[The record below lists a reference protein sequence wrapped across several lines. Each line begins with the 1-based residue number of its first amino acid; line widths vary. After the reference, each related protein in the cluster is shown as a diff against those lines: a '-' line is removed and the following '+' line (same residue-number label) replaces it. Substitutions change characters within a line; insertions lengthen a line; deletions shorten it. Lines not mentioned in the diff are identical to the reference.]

1 MKPFAAPGEQAM
13 KKKQTK
19 AKPTARS
26 DVRLL
31 PAVIGVG
38 AILFGLKAAGLAFSA
53 NAATPAQ
60 PAQPA
65 AAAKP
70 AAAPANAAAAKPA
83 APADPLAAIN
93 AALPVPAKS
102 TKAAEPVKPAD
113 ELNPDAAITGVSS
126 AEMDVLTSLA
136 DRREALEKRQRDLD
150 LRANIITAT
159 EKRVDD
165 KIAQLK
171 TLQARIEALLGQRD
185 AKELEQLDGLVK
197 VYTAMKPKDA
207 ARIFSALDD
216 SVRLG
221 VAGRMKP
228 DVIAGIM
235 SSLPA
240 EVAQKITVQLAS
252 RYKVPAETSASLAA
266 AASNAAPPAAAPAT
280 ANAPAAAPA
289 GAAAK
294 APGG

>member
-1 MKPFAAPGEQAM
+1 M
-13 KKKQTK
+13 KKKQQT
-19 AKPTARS
+19 PSRRS

-31 PAVIGVG
+31 PAVIGTGV
-38 AILFGLKAAGLAFSA
+38 ILLGLKAAGLAFSA
-53 NAATPAQ
+53 NAATLAAA
-60 PAQPA
+60 AQPA

-70 AAAPANAAAAKPA
+70 AIAPTNAAGAKPP

-93 AALPVPAKS
+93 AALPVPPKTAKS
-102 TKAAEPVKPAD
+102 AEAPKPAD
-113 ELNPDAAITGVSS
+113 ELNPDAAVSAVSS

-136 DRREALEKRQRDLD
+136 DRRDVLEKRQRDLD

-252 RYKVPAETSASLAA
+252 RYKVPADTGASIAAAAA
-266 AASNAAPPAAAPAT
+266 AASNAASAATPGATTTPP
-280 ANAPAAAPA
+280 ANAPAPAAAAPSN
-289 GAAAK
+289 AAAK
-294 APGG
+294 PAGG

>member
-1 MKPFAAPGEQAM
+1 M
-13 KKKQTK
+13 KKKQRK
-19 AKPTARS
+19 VSARS

-31 PAVIGVG
+31 PAVIGIG
-38 AILFGLKAAGLAFSA
+38 TILLGLKTAGIAFSA
-53 NAATPAQ
+53 NAATPA
-60 PAQPA
+60 PATQPA

-83 APADPLAAIN
+83 SPADPLAAIN
-93 AALPVPAKS
+93 AALPVPP
-102 TKAAEPVKPAD
+102 KAAKPAEAPKPAD
-113 ELNPDAAITGVSS
+113 ELNPDAAVTGVSS

-136 DRREALEKRQRDLD
+136 DRRDALEKRQRDLD

-171 TLQARIEALLGQRD
+171 ALQVRIEQLLGQRD

-235 SSLPA
+235 SSLPP

-252 RYKVPAETSASLAA
+252 RYKVPADAAAGLAA
-266 AASNAAPPAAAPAT
+266 AASAATASAAPTASGAATAATPASAQAAPAVP
-280 ANAPAAAPA
+280 ANATAKPA
-289 GAAAK
+289 G
-294 APGG
+294 G